1 MAVKHVLEAACGIQ
15 EIYSLEEM
23 SLLSNVTRSFIN
35 VHFLIMM
42 MMRKD
47 DNVDD
52 EDEWDTFV
60 YQKDSCGKKKPIW
73 LLREK
78 KNH

>member
-1 MAVKHVLEAACGIQ
+1 MYIFD
-15 EIYSLEEM
+15 
-23 SLLSNVTRSFIN
+23 NVDDFDG
-35 VHFLIMM
+35 
-42 MMRKD
+42 D

-52 EDEWDTFV
+52 EDEWDAFV
-60 YQKDSCGKKKPIW
+60 YQKDSCGKKPTTTW